1 MGRKAARVARVHD
14 NHTRLQNDVIPKGCP
29 SCLSGRVK
37 STVLCGSE
45 SGLAFRCNECNVRF
59 VITNPSY
66 MKDE

>member
-1 MGRKAARVARVHD
+1 MGQKAARVARVHD
-14 NHTRLQNDVIPKGCP
+14 NHTRRQKDILPKGCP
-29 SCLSGRVK
+29 NCFSERVQ
-37 STVLCGSE
+37 STVLRGPE